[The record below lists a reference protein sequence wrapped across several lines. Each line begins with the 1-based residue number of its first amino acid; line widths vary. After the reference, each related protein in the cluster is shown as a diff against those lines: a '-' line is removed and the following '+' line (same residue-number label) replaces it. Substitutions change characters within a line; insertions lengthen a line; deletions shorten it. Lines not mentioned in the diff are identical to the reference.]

1 MMPPKE
7 RLDLLGSIF
16 GAMGAGLATLGV
28 VCLFVFGPGSP
39 AGVVVAP
46 RHILLAG
53 IALIVFGCWL
63 KLLAK

>member
-7 RLDLLGSIF
+7 RLDLLGSTC
-16 GAMGAGLATLGV
+16 GAMGAGLATLAV
-28 VCLFVFGPGSP
+28 ICLFVFGAGSP
-39 AGVVVAP
+39 AGVIVAP